1 VSEPP
6 DLPCRE
12 NNEEVSISL
21 ASPLQHGN
29 VLILRKRYM
38 HSLSSSTHPDES
50 TTHERAI
57 EALAR
62 QSHVPIEHVA
72 QLYERELA
80 VLTVG
85 ARLTGFLTI
94 LTTRKVRELL
104 RQRRHPAHASAAP
117 APRAADAHA
126 PAQTVL
132 PDRTGL
138 SSVW

>member
-1 VSEPP
+1 MHR
-6 DLPCRE
+6 L
-12 NNEEVSISL
+12 SL
-21 ASPLQHGN
+21 
-29 VLILRKRYM
+29 
-38 HSLSSSTHPDES
+38 STHPDES

-62 QSHVPIEHVA
+62 QSQVPIDHVA

-85 ARLTGFLTI
+85 ARITGFLTI

-104 RQRRHPAHASAAP
+104 RQRRHPARASAAP
-117 APRAADAHA
+117 APRAVDAHV
-126 PAQTVL
+126 PAQTAP
-132 PDRTGL
+132 PDRTVL